1 MHQHALLMINQCL
14 THGIPQQKASLLI
27 GNYLDYG
34 SIEQW
39 KKVIIKGNAYNFQ

>member
-1 MHQHALLMINQCL
+1 MHCTNMHCDVMINQCL

-34 SIEQW
+34 SIEQ
-39 KKVIIKGNAYNFQ
+39 IMEKGNH